1 MLKKISQI
9 ILLYFMGVAY
19 LNCDTNINLN
29 SKTYI
34 LFDPASSLLSDK
46 DKEERKK
53 IKKLAEQY
61 HQNTSSKILLKG
73 YASTDGAYKF
83 NQQLSEKRA
92 MSVQDILTKEEG
104 VPSSSIESKAYGSV
118 ANNYSPAFSRI
129 VEAEII
135 EQPSE
140 GQGNS
145 TSSTNSTSWPP
156 SIIYDDEVAALRAQA
171 SITYKPPES
180 QVTYASPTSSS
191 IESTYHWN
199 TWAEEYDNK
208 IAENDF
214 EPQYAPV
221 KELKPGGDYA
231 VTVDFSGIPYHHSG
245 MQTKPSNQRLNELLK
260 NMRNLT
266 LQLVIIPDPRVFDTR
281 PITIDDFKVD
291 LDKLRLFTNKPNFPE
306 NIMEDLK
313 NTESLHTYLFG
324 EKFFFLKARSS
335 NEITQTKVGS
345 LGVSI
350 WYNGKPVDEFNL
362 SFCVRPE
369 NGNACPDPSSEASA
383 GGTAVFDAAVPDSS
397 TLSKPDAALHILKFK
412 DNKVYGIFSVNN
424 EQSQE
429 NGLDK
434 YKVWL
439 ISNDYGY
446 FLSSLEVNQNIFV
459 SYKNPDNWETGFKSN
474 ANDLD
479 VILFPNNQPDAQ
491 EAKNKLIDFV
501 SKAGIDKRKPFDPNP
516 KTIFIRMITD
526 SDNDPV
532 QFPLGR
538 FNYGNNKQWYLG
550 YHFLIETSLP
560 SQNYEISNS
569 CIKKVIPVMLPKS
582 LTEGEAIFNK
592 ITPSWFAHKQSI
604 EGDEKYTLIINDHAF
619 PIYTD
624 FKEFS
629 DWMSNNNSEE
639 DSVYLAITSH
649 HDKGSLYFDSDSQ
662 KIVPNNLNHV
672 FKRPSIFLLNGCST
686 NDKAANGILH
696 KLNTLG
702 FDAGIITDSPISTST
717 AGEYLQCFYDEL
729 KEASGGQMSVK
740 DAYWKTQKCFYPQ
753 VLLDNESFSQ
763 RVLGYSL
770 TGNGEIK
777 ICP

>member
-1 MLKKISQI
+1 
-9 ILLYFMGVAY
+9 MGMAY
-19 LNCDTNINLN
+19 LNGDTNINLN
-29 SKTYI
+29 SKTHI

-46 DKEERKK
+46 DKEERNK

-61 HQNTSSKILLKG
+61 HQNTSSKIILKG
-73 YASTDGAYKF
+73 YASTDGTDKF

-92 MSVQDILTKEEG
+92 MSVQDILTKEG

-145 TSSTNSTSWPP
+145 TSSTNSTNKPTSWPL
-156 SIIYDDEVAALRAQA
+156 STIDDNEVTEVSADEVSAE
-171 SITYKPPES
+171 IIDKPPES
-180 QVTYASPTSSS
+180 QVTSVSPTISS
-191 IESTYHWN
+191 IKSTYHWN
-199 TWAEEYDNK
+199 TWAEEYDNNTVEK
-208 IAENDF
+208 DF

-231 VTVDFSGIPYHHSG
+231 VTVDFSGIPYHYSG

-266 LQLVIIPDPRVFDTR
+266 LQLVIIPDPLIFDTK
-281 PITIDDFKVD
+281 PKTIEDFRVD
-291 LDKLRLFTNKPNFPE
+291 LDKLRSFTNKPKFPE

-313 NTESLHTYLFG
+313 NKESLHTYLFG

-369 NGNACPDPSSEASA
+369 NGNACPDPSTEASA
-383 GGTAVFDAAVPDSS
+383 GGTAVFDAAVPDGS
-397 TLSKPDAALHILKFK
+397 TLPKPDAALHILKFK

-439 ISNDYGY
+439 LSNDYLY
-446 FLSSLEVNQNIFV
+446 FLSSLELNQNIFV
-459 SYKNPDNWETGFKSN
+459 SYKNPDNWDTGFKSN

-479 VILFPNNQPDAQ
+479 EILFPKNQPDAQ
-491 EAKNKLIDFV
+491 EAKNKLIEFV
-501 SKAGIDKRKPFDPNP
+501 SKAGIANRKPFDPNP
-516 KTIFIRMITD
+516 KTIFIRTITD
-526 SDNDPV
+526 QNNEPV

-538 FNYGNNKQWYLG
+538 FNFGNNELSYLG
-550 YHFLIETSLP
+550 YHFFIITSLP
-560 SQNYEISNS
+560 NQNYETSNS
-569 CIKKVIPVMLPKS
+569 CIKKVVPVMLPKTLS
-582 LTEGEAIFNK
+582 EGKQIFNE
-592 ITPSWFAHKQSI
+592 IIPSWFTHELNKEA
-604 EGDEKYTLIINDHAF
+604 DEKYKLIINNQEF

-624 FKEFS
+624 FREFS
-629 DWMSNNNSEE
+629 DWMNNNDSEE
-639 DSVYLAITSH
+639 DRVYLAITSH
-649 HDKGSLYFDSDSQ
+649 HDKGSIYFDPNSQ
-662 KIVPNNLNHV
+662 RIVPNNLNHR
-672 FKRPSIFLLNGCST
+672 FKRPSVFLLNGCST

-696 KLNTLG
+696 KLNALG
-702 FDAGIITDSPISTST
+702 FDAGIITDSPISTSA
-717 AGEYLQCFYDEL
+717 AGEYLQCLYNEL
-729 KEASGGQMSVK
+729 KEANARQVSVK
-740 DAYWKTQKCFYPQ
+740 EAYWKIQKCFYPQ
-753 VLLDNESFSQ
+753 VLLESESFSQ
-763 RVLGYSL
+763 RVLGYSF